1 MKILFLHL
9 TMGLVERGSEISTDI
24 IATAL
29 AKDHEVL
36 VIQSGPQKPKP
47 YHVKRI
53 YPLGVAPPAAPTSL
67 IAKLSFRLGLDLES
81 QTVIRFTRAAISLIQ
96 SFKPDIIVATNGAPQ
111 LAILQACLRR
121 QGLALQA
128 KLVVFGRAGIG
139 HHDEANL
146 RAKPDLFIALT
157 PQAESWARQITS
169 KFTKIVYIPNP
180 ISPVGANPCI
190 RPCNLSRPI
199 VLCVGALSAYKNIS
213 SVIEAIRQTQ
223 CSYLLV
229 GDGEERDTTQQL
241 LSTLGN
247 DFRWIKHL
255 ESSELAAYYAAAD
268 VFCFVPDPQEAFGRV
283 YLEAMA
289 AGLPI
294 VASDDPIRRE
304 LIGPLGIYVDPHN
317 PSEIVSGITQA
328 TQLGRL
334 DYTAQL
340 KPYLLQRVIKQIEK
354 EFYDLIH

>member
-81 QTVIRFTRAAISLIQ
+81 QTVIRFTRAAIPLIQ

-128 KLVVFGRAGIG
+128 KLVVFGRAGMG
-139 HHDEANL
+139 HHDRANL
-146 RAKPDLFIALT
+146 RAKPDLFIALSERGAT
-157 PQAESWARQITS
+157 WAAQHS
-169 KFTKIVYIPNP
+169 KPSTKICYIPNP
-180 ISPVGANPCI
+180 ITKVKHNKLDLHLPSPV
-190 RPCNLSRPI
+190 
-199 VLCVGALSAYKNIS
+199 VMTVGALSAYKNIS

-255 ESSELAAYYAAAD
+255 GPAELSSYYASAQ

-294 VASDDPIRRE
+294 VASDDPIRRS
-304 LIGPLGIYVDPHN
+304 LIGAKGIYVDPHD
-317 PSEIVSGITQA
+317 PTAIATGINQA
-328 TQLGRL
+328 FTLGKL
-334 DYTAQL
+334 NYSHQL
-340 KPYLLQRVIKQIEK
+340 KPYALNRVVSQLEK
-354 EFYDLIH
+354 ELHDLIK

>member
-81 QTVIRFTRAAISLIQ
+81 QTVIRFTRAAIPLIQ

-146 RAKPDLFIALT
+146 LAKPDLFIALT

-255 ESSELAAYYAAAD
+255 ESSELPAYYAAAD

-283 YLEAMA
+283 YLEAMV

-294 VASDDPIRRE
+294 VASDDPIRRS
-304 LIGPLGIYVDPHN
+304 IVGAKGIYVDPHN
-317 PSEIVSGITQA
+317 TQA
-328 TQLGRL
+328 LASAISQAVLMGKQDYSQELAPYQLG
-334 DYTAQL
+334 
-340 KPYLLQRVIKQIEK
+340 RVIKQIEK
-354 EFYDLIH
+354 EFYELIH